1 MRTNW
6 VTLGLLA
13 GIVMLGTGASPETVV
28 QAREWQRQ
36 GDIAGAA
43 HAGGMDDV
51 AYMAY
56 SKIAQIFPDTRHG
69 RVAARHA
76 REMRAKLLTPQRSP
90 ASDDSGSWLEELV
103 DFFLWP

>member
-28 QAREWQRQ
+28 QAREWQRE
-36 GDIAGAA
+36 GDVARATNT
-43 HAGGMDDV
+43 GGMDEV
-51 AYMAY
+51 AYVAY
-56 SKIAQIFPDTRHG
+56 SKIAQTFPDTRHG
-69 RVAARHA
+69 RVAAGRA
-76 REMRAKLLTPQRSP
+76 SEMRARLLTPQRSP
-90 ASDDSGSWLEELV
+90 ASDDPGSWLEELV

>member
-13 GIVMLGTGASPETVV
+13 GIVMLGTGASPEAVV

-36 GDIAGAA
+36 GDITS
-43 HAGGMDDV
+43 AGGMDEV
-51 AYMAY
+51 AYVAY
-56 SKIAQIFPDTRHG
+56 SKIAETFPHTRHG
-69 RVAARHA
+69 RVAAGRA
-76 REMRAKLLTPQRSP
+76 SEMRARLLTLQRSP
-90 ASDDSGSWLEELV
+90 ASDDPGSWLEELV